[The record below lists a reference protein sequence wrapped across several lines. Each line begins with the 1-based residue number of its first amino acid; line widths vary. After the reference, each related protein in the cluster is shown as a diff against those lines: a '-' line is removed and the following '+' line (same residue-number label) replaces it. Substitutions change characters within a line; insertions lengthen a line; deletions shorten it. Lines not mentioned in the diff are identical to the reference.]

1 MFYVLSNVFGCVD
14 NKALPTRAILICQ
27 FLFARGDEENWLF
40 FIYYL
45 YLLKNWRVSF

>member
-14 NKALPTRAILICQ
+14 NKASPTRAIFICQ

-40 FIYYL
+40 FYVANISAEKL
-45 YLLKNWRVSF
+45 AC